1 LRLFWLQSRR
11 ADSARR
17 SQDREGES
25 MADDDKPEL
34 PEAVEKLLA
43 DMRAYLANSNDPWD
57 QRRDLIYRINELV
70 SGGDS
75 DLFVASVREMG
86 RMGASYAT
94 MMQQFGQMM
103 ASSMPGANLADAFA
117 RTFTPNAFVNPAMN
131 EFFRQMNDLLEA
143 QRSAFGVGDKPAKR

>member
-1 LRLFWLQSRR
+1 MRRLAAAGDCGYAGPEEEGDPM
-11 ADSARR
+11 AD
-17 SQDREGES
+17 ES
-25 MADDDKPEL
+25 MPEL
-34 PEAVEKLLA
+34 PDEVTKLLA
-43 DMRAYLANSNDPWD
+43 DLRAYLANSNDPWD
-57 QRRDLIYRINELV
+57 QRRDLIYRINERV
-70 SGGDS
+70 AGGDS

-94 MMQQFGQMM
+94 MMQQFAQMM

-117 RTFTPNAFVNPAMN
+117 RSFTPNAFVNPAMN